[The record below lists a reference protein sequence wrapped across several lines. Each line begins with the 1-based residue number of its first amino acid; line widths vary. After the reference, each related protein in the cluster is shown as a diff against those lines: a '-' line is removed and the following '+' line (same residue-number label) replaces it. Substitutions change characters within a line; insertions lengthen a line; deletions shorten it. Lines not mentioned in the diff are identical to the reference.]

1 MTESSGHIASG
12 AGCRK
17 KRKIWLLNL
26 LFLLAGAG
34 ILFLLWLAPPA
45 STPAM
50 PKDEHH
56 APYQTGSK
64 RAAEKTLPGMP
75 RAGNVQSPAQTASA
89 AVPLPLLPPQGL
101 KDPET

>member
-12 AGCRK
+12 ARCRK

-64 RAAEKTLPGMP
+64 RAAEKHCQECHGPEMS
-75 RAGNVQSPAQTASA
+75 N
-89 AVPLPLLPPQGL
+89 PLPKQHPPPYRCL
-101 KDPET
+101 FCHRRA

>member
-26 LFLLAGAG
+26 LFLLVGAG

-45 STPAM
+45 STPVIAIVV
-50 PKDEHH
+50 EVCRLLS
-56 APYQTGSK
+56 GSSC
-64 RAAEKTLPGMP
+64 AAELECLARDGPEMS
-75 RAGNVQSPAQTASA
+75 N
-89 AVPLPLLPPQGL
+89 PLPKQHPPPYRCL
-101 KDPET
+101 FCHRRA